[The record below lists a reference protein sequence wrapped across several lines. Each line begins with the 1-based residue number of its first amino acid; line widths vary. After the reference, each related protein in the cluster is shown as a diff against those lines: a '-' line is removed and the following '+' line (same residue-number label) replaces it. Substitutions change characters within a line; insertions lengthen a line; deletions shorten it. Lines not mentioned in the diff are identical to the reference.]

1 MKIKSG
7 FVVRKVGD
15 DYVVVPVG
23 EMCKQFHGMIN
34 INETGA
40 MLWNFFSEEHT
51 LEEAVDMLLG
61 EFDVAR
67 EIAQADVE
75 KFMRLIQQNNFN
87 A

>member
-7 FVVRKVGD
+7 FVVRQVGD
-15 DYVVVPVG
+15 DFVVVPVG

-34 INETGA
+34 VNETGA
-40 MLWNFFSEEHT
+40 MLWKFFSAEHT

-61 EFDVAR
+61 EFNVER

-75 KFMRLIQQNNFN
+75 KFMRLIQENHFN
-87 A
+87 E